1 MIVVLRKG
9 YCLILETTGLKLVV
23 KKFID
28 VFKEKNDHNIS
39 KAHIYFLK
47 QVQLG
52 NFVIYLGIIRK
63 NESISM
69 ASWFIQCMIVCR
81 CLYP

>member
-23 KKFID
+23 KKIID
-28 VFKEKNDHNIS
+28 VFKEKNDHNIR
-39 KAHIYFLK
+39 KAHKYFLK

-52 NFVIYLGIIRK
+52 NFVKYLGIIRK
-63 NESISM
+63 K
-69 ASWFIQCMIVCR
+69 
-81 CLYP
+81 

>member
-1 MIVVLRKG
+1 MIVVLRKR

-39 KAHIYFLK
+39 KALKYFLK

-63 NESISM
+63 KMNLLVWRHGSYT
-69 ASWFIQCMIVCR
+69 CMIVC
-81 CLYP
+81 

>member
-9 YCLILETTGLKLVV
+9 YCLILETTGLKLFV

-28 VFKEKNDHNIS
+28 VFNEKNDHNIS
-39 KAHIYFLK
+39 KAHKYFLK

-63 NESISM
+63 K
-69 ASWFIQCMIVCR
+69 
-81 CLYP
+81 